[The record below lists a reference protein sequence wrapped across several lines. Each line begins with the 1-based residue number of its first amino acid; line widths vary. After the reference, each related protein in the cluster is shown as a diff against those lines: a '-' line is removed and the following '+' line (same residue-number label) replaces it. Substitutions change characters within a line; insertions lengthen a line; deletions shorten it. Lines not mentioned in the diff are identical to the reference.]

1 MNSLFENPEQIGLNL
16 NYWTAAAD
24 RLNDWCLTRKIP
36 AASMIAGRSDR
47 LTAPLFFGHQT
58 PYENSP
64 PLRDDSI
71 FLIASITKPV
81 VAMGIMK
88 LVERGELLLS
98 DRVSQIIPEFGKI
111 KNYSVTVRHLL
122 THTSGLPDM
131 LPNNIELRRNHTPFE
146 GFISEICKTKL
157 LYDPGKSTRYQSMGY
172 ALLGEI
178 IQRITG
184 KSYSQYLRE
193 EFFLPLGMN
202 DTELGAPDSW
212 YEGENPKI
220 NRLAWTNPPKE
231 FVDSDDWGWNS
242 RYWLQ
247 LGAPWGGLLT
257 TPGDLARYCQMMLQK
272 GTLNGTRILGEATV
286 ETATQNHLPYSKITS
301 EETRRLFPWGLGW
314 RMSWPGSS
322 RNMGDLLSPT
332 AYGHWGATGTV
343 LWIEPEKD
351 CFALVLTTQPGDQ
364 TFDHIARISN
374 MIAAAF
380 EFPS

>member
-1 MNSLFENPEQIGLNL
+1 MNSQFENPEQIGLNL
-16 NYWTAAAD
+16 NYWKAAGD
-24 RLNDWCLTRKIP
+24 RLNEWCLTQKIP

-47 LTAPLFFGHQT
+47 LTAPLFFGDQT
-58 PYENSP
+58 PSENSP
-64 PLRDDSI
+64 PLREDAI

-81 VAMGIMK
+81 IAMAIMK
-88 LVERGELLLS
+88 LVEQGQLLLS
-98 DRVSQIIPEFGKI
+98 DQVWQIIPEFGKT
-111 KNYSVTVRHLL
+111 KNYSVTIRHLL

-131 LPNNIELRRNHTPFE
+131 LDNNIELRRNHTPFE
-146 GFISEICKTKL
+146 GFISEICKAKL

-184 KSYSQYLRE
+184 KSYSEYLRE
-193 EFFLPLGMN
+193 EFFLPLGMK

-212 YEGENPKI
+212 YEGDQPKI

-257 TPGDLARYCQMMLQK
+257 TPVDLARYCQMMLQK
-272 GTLNGTRILGEATV
+272 GTLDGVRVLGEATV
-286 ETATQNHLPYSKITS
+286 ETATRNHLPYLKITS
-301 EETRRLFPWGLGW
+301 KEKSRLFPWGLGW
-314 RMSWPGSS
+314 RMSWPGLS
-322 RNMGDLLSPT
+322 RNMGDLLSPA

-374 MIAAAF
+374 MLAAAF
-380 EFPS
+380 ESLP